1 MSMLDIKTTKKV
13 IHELY
18 DALHAHP
25 DQSPYLLNITDVL
38 SQVYMKLDTVDNPE
52 AWLSRLVN
60 YIYMEAFGR
69 VHFSREEDN
78 LLIELGDLSKRSG
91 LNGRNRANFN
101 DKSQFYGLFEKMPRR

>member
-1 MSMLDIKTTKKV
+1 
-13 IHELY
+13 
-18 DALHAHP
+18 
-25 DQSPYLLNITDVL
+25 
-38 SQVYMKLDTVDNPE
+38 
-52 AWLSRLVN
+52 
-60 YIYMEAFGR
+60 MEAFGR

>member
-1 MSMLDIKTTKKV
+1 M
-13 IHELY
+13 
-18 DALHAHP
+18 
-25 DQSPYLLNITDVL
+25 
-38 SQVYMKLDTVDNPE
+38 
-52 AWLSRLVN
+52 VN